1 MTELGQLDPDW
12 FQVLTTRASSKEGNL
27 SDSDDQEEL
36 CPNQEANFKT
46 PLRKTA
52 AADVAQSQHSSIPRV
67 FRRSYVPSPDNDDRQ
82 GVENCISDL
91 KPFKWCDQVRSPT
104 IMIGASSRQDSENR
118 GLYFHSCGSNS
129 SHQIALCS
137 TNNNLNLCI
146 QQHCRSAYSLDF
158 YLFIYLLSVQNV
170 HHFFLLENEPLPW
183 GTTSPCLFGLAKDA

>member
-91 KPFKWCDQVRSPT
+91 KPVKTVKT
-104 IMIGASSRQDSENR
+104 VA
-118 GLYFHSCGSNS
+118 
-129 SHQIALCS
+129 
-137 TNNNLNLCI
+137 CI
-146 QQHCRSAYSLDF
+146 FTLVAVIQAIKLHCVVL
-158 YLFIYLLSVQNV
+158 II
-170 HHFFLLENEPLPW
+170 
-183 GTTSPCLFGLAKDA
+183 T